1 MTKTTQK
8 TRIEMFATIKAEIEK
23 GASQEKAEMLEFIT
37 HQMELLESKK
47 AKSGGASEK
56 RKAESLALGEKV
68 LEIMRGK
75 APMTATQIY
84 KECEKVG
91 LTEVTSSQKVV
102 SLMKQLGEE
111 KVVRTIEKKTA
122 YFSVV

>member
-1 MTKTTQK
+1 MTKTTK
-8 TRIEMFATIKAEIEK
+8 TRIEMFQIIKAEIEK
-23 GASQEKAEMLEFIT
+23 GASPEKAEMLEFIT

-47 AKSGGASEK
+47 EKSGGASEK

-84 KECEKVG
+84 KECEKAG

-122 YFSVV
+122 YFSVA

>member
-1 MTKTTQK
+1 MTKTTK

-23 GASQEKAEMLEFIT
+23 SVSPEKAEMLEFIT

-47 AKSGGASEK
+47 VKSGGVSEK

-111 KVVRTIEKKTA
+111 KVIRAIEKKTA